1 MKVNITS
8 VHFKADSKLENFI
21 ERKVGK
27 LSGLIEGVMGSEVTL
42 KLENSENRD
51 NKIAEIRLLIK
62 GYDLYAVEHN
72 YDADTIDEAIAA
84 KQAAGEYA
92 YQKGAVNSHLSEQ
105 QASEFIYRNRSAN
118 SQTLR
123 LHEHNNSL

>member
-62 GYDLYAVEHN
+62 GYDLYAKKQSKTFEEATDTAV
-72 YDADTIDEAIAA
+72 DALK
-84 KQAAGEYA
+84 KQLE
-92 YQKGAVNSHLSEQ
+92 KHKDKK
-105 QASEFIYRNRSAN
+105 RK
-118 SQTLR
+118 
-123 LHEHNNSL
+123 